1 MSLQP
6 FSEGIPARHRGTLM
20 LWNSTLGKS
29 LLVVNL
35 GYPSNGNL
43 QISLPQFGSGRNKR
57 TKRILGMSRP
67 GQKGAVLWLTRTSG

>member
-6 FSEGIPARHRGTLM
+6 CSERIPACHRGTLT
-20 LWNSTLGKS
+20 LWNSTLRKS
-29 LLVVNL
+29 LWVVNL
-35 GYPSNGNL
+35 GYPLKGNL

-67 GQKGAVLWLTRTSG
+67 GQKGAGLWLTRTSG